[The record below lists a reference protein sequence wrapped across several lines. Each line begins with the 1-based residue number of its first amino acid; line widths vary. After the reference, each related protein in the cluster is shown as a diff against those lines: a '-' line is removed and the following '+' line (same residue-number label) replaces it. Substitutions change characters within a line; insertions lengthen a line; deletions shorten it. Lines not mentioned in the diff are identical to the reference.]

1 MACAACAKKKP
12 NSYQD
17 MKAIESPPFRATDI
31 VVYDIET
38 NESHRFNKEDYD
50 TSKDNI
56 LLFVQTVNDIKEVGD
71 SGFDGTNV
79 TYVTNQTIHQI
90 QDYYNNGGT
99 KPKNSK
105 IFSSYLLPSRTG
117 LIYNGTS
124 RKAIV
129 FVMKDGDFVVQQ
141 LFYNSSFNYDSIR
154 VFLEDYAN
162 DSN

>member
-56 LLFVQTVNDIKEVGD
+56 LLFVQTVNDIKEVILD
-71 SGFDGTNV
+71 LME
-79 TYVTNQTIHQI
+79 Q
-90 QDYYNNGGT
+90 
-99 KPKNSK
+99 
-105 IFSSYLLPSRTG
+105 
-117 LIYNGTS
+117 
-124 RKAIV
+124 
-129 FVMKDGDFVVQQ
+129 M
-141 LFYNSSFNYDSIR
+141 
-154 VFLEDYAN
+154 
-162 DSN
+162 

>member
-56 LLFVQTVNDIKEVGD
+56 LLFVQTVNDIKEVGE

-79 TYVTNQTIHQI
+79 TYVTNQPIHQI
-90 QDYYNNGGT
+90 QDYYNNGGA
-99 KPKNSK
+99 KPKNGK